1 MKKMYWYLENG
12 FEKLTSIATAILG
25 NSITFIIAFFTVI
38 FWLSEKEFYKQ
49 DLHQCIGDVILGI
62 TFLSFFMIQKSF
74 NRFSASLH
82 LKLNELVS
90 SHENASNSV
99 INVEHKTE
107 FEIKEIAK
115 DYAELV
121 EQITE
126 EVEEKLKEDDRLK

>member
-1 MKKMYWYLENG
+1 MYWYLESW
-12 FEKLTSIATAILG
+12 FEKITSIAITILG
-25 NSITFIIAFFTVI
+25 NSITFIFALSTVI
-38 FWLSEKEFYKQ
+38 FWLSEKEFYNQ
-49 DLHQCIGDVILGI
+49 DLHRCIGDVILGI

>member
-1 MKKMYWYLENG
+1 MKKMYWYLESW
-12 FEKLTSIATAILG
+12 FEKITSIAITILG
-25 NSITFIIAFFTVI
+25 NSITFIFALSTVI
-38 FWLSEKEFYKQ
+38 FWLSEKEFYNQ
-49 DLHQCIGDVILGI
+49 DLHRCIGDVILGI